1 MLLSPMW
8 RLKRFTELLCSSI
21 KVGTSS
27 YHWKRHTICLNL
39 KHENGSVGFSKF
51 WLKAT
56 ECQDIWSKLVDQ
68 IPPASN
74 GAGTATKYQQ
84 WQTINKMAETLQI
97 NATVA
102 VIFDMITDMTIQLN
116 VFPHIVM

>member
-1 MLLSPMW
+1 MHLNLYELSKHIN
-8 RLKRFTELLCSSI
+8 LAATFEFVAHLTCNNSI
-21 KVGTSS
+21 KECFYHQREDWKDSLNFFAPTSKLVPPITERVFKS
-27 YHWKRHTICLNL
+27 

-74 GAGTATKYQQ
+74 VAGTATKYQ
-84 WQTINKMAETLQI
+84 
-97 NATVA
+97 
-102 VIFDMITDMTIQLN
+102 
-116 VFPHIVM
+116 